1 MLVVT
6 SEINIAYFQFYFI
19 FFGGGVLYFVLV
31 CIFNNEKILHGFFYH
46 FQLNH
51 FLHVGSMGSLKMF

>member
-19 FFGGGVLYFVLV
+19 LGGGVLYFVLV
-31 CIFNNEKILHGFFYH
+31 CIFNNDLVYWLFFYH